1 MISLVLAGLAL
12 FFTLLNSA
20 TMRILRTTNA
30 KEIFETVAILIPM
43 RNEESNAEG
52 VLGSVYQQ
60 EFLSN
65 LQIYVLDDQ
74 STDSTLSILTKFR
87 VSNPNNLEIISGAN
101 LPVDWL
107 GKTHACQQLA
117 DQTKAKYLVFIDA
130 DVRLNPVAVSAA
142 ITSMNDYGW
151 DFISPYPRQIAITWL
166 EKFIQPLLQWS
177 WLASVPL
184 RLAQKLRIR
193 SMTIANGQF
202 LIVKRSAYE
211 IAGGHSAIK
220 NRVLDD
226 LELARQLITTGFRG
240 GVADASQI
248 ANCRMYSS
256 SESLIAGYTKS
267 LWCAFGGIPGTFLA
281 IALLTWTGI
290 FPLAL
295 GLSGYGIGWI
305 AFVAI
310 WISRLI
316 SAFRTRSSTATAFLH
331 PISTLLLI
339 GLIILSWVGKFRGEL
354 SWRGRILK

>member
-1 MISLVLAGLAL
+1 MISLVLTGLAL

-20 TMRILRTTNA
+20 TMRVVRTTNA

-43 RNEESNAEG
+43 RNEETNAEG
-52 VLGSVYQQ
+52 LLLSVTQQ
-60 EFLSN
+60 ELLSN

-87 VSNPNNLEIISGAN
+87 AGNSNNLEIIQGAN
-101 LPVDWL
+101 LPLGWL

-117 DQTKAKYLVFIDA
+117 DHANAKYLVFIDA

-142 ITSMNDYGW
+142 IAAMNGYGW
-151 DFISPYPRQIAITWL
+151 DFISPYPRQIAITWS

-184 RLAQKLRIR
+184 RLAQKLKIR

-202 LIVKRSAYE
+202 LIVNRSAYE
-211 IAGGHSAIK
+211 IAGGHTSIK
-220 NRVLDD
+220 NKVLDD
-226 LELARQLITTGFRG
+226 LELARQLITSGFRG
-240 GVADASQI
+240 GVTDASQI

-281 IALLTWTGI
+281 IAVLTWTGV
-290 FPLAL
+290 FPLVL

-305 AFVAI
+305 AFMAI

-316 SAFRTRSSTATAFLH
+316 AAFRTRSSTATAFLH
-331 PISTLLLI
+331 PISTVLLI
-339 GLIILSWVGKFRGEL
+339 GLIILSWIRKVRGEL